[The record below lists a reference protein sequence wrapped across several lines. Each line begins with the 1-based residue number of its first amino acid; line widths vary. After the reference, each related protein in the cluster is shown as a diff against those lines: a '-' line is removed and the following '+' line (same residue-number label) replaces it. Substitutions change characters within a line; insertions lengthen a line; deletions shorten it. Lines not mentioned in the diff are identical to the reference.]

1 MNVFLYKT
9 PDLNTQGLF
18 TAWSLSSHTP
28 LVSLIET
35 TSGHGLII
43 RRFGVRVPVGPQSK
57 PLVIQR
63 VTRGFSFGAQS
74 IVFYPMGQ
82 IGTLWDIEWAQSGH
96 SLKADWIYQL
106 DRKQ

>member
-43 RRFGVRVPVGPQSK
+43 RRFGIQVPVDPQEIDPCRPLLTGIISFSRPSHSFLRIK
-57 PLVIQR
+57 PNHAPHAIFFATMLTQ
-63 VTRGFSFGAQS
+63 FN
-74 IVFYPMGQ
+74 Y
-82 IGTLWDIEWAQSGH
+82 
-96 SLKADWIYQL
+96 
-106 DRKQ
+106 

>member
-43 RRFGVRVPVGPQSK
+43 RRFGVQVPVGPPSK
-57 PLVIQR
+57 PLVYQG
-63 VTRGFSFGAQS
+63 VFHFS
-74 IVFYPMGQ
+74 Q
-82 IGTLWDIEWAQSGH
+82 IDPKSENETNHATSCHIL
-96 SLKADWIYQL
+96 
-106 DRKQ
+106 

>member
-43 RRFGVRVPVGPQSK
+43 RRFGVQVPVGPPSK
-57 PLVIQR
+57 GQLIPGVLEGCWPFFVAAICR
-63 VTRGFSFGAQS
+63 I
-74 IVFYPMGQ
+74 IV
-82 IGTLWDIEWAQSGH
+82 
-96 SLKADWIYQL
+96 
-106 DRKQ
+106 R